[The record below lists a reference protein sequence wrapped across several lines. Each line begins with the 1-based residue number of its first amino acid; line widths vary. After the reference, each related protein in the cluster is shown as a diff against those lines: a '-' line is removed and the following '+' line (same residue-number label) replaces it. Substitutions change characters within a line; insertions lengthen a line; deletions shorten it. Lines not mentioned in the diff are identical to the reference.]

1 MVFPL
6 FEKPT
11 PPRMM
16 CLPTEGTPS
25 ILTQGRSHESG
36 CMVVHVATIAFRA
49 TEAKG
54 AELGESHNSLLRDPG
69 LVYNLSVTDL
79 LDYCCL

>member
-1 MVFPL
+1 
-6 FEKPT
+6 
-11 PPRMM
+11 
-16 CLPTEGTPS
+16 
-25 ILTQGRSHESG
+25 
-36 CMVVHVATIAFRA
+36 MVVHVATIAFRA